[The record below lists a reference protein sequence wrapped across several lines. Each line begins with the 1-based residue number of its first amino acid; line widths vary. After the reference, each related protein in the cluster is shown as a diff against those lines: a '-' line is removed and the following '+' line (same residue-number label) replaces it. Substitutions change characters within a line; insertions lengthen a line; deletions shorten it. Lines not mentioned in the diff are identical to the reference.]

1 MDYTPYYETMRRT
14 SLLRGMTDAELDTLM
29 ACFAPRVRRYAKGEL
44 LLMAGYETHEVGLV
58 LEGAITAS
66 KPLADGSTVVMA
78 RMGPGGVF
86 ADVLAGGR
94 SRSPVNVSAAE
105 ACLALYLP
113 CEALLRPC
121 AALHSAH
128 LKLLQNWLETISD
141 KYFALDRRL
150 ELICCK
156 SLRGRICMWL
166 LEQRERCGADTFSTA
181 MTRTE
186 LAAFLNCDRSALSR
200 ELSRMQEEGL
210 IELFRG
216 SFKLP
221 DPERLMAGYETH
233 EVGLVLEGAITASK
247 PLADGSTVVM
257 ARMGPGGVFAD
268 VLAGGRSRSPVNVS
282 AAEACLALYLPCE
295 ALLRPCAAL
304 HSAHLKL
311 LQNWLETISDKYFA
325 LDRRLE
331 LICCKSLRG
340 RICMWLLEQRE
351 RCGADTFSTA
361 MTRTELAAFL
371 NCDRSALSRELS
383 RMQEEGLIE
392 LFRGSFKLPDPE
404 RLHAACPQF

>member
-94 SRSPVNVSAAE
+94 SRSPVNISAAE

-150 ELICCK
+150 ELICCR
-156 SLRGRICMWL
+156 SLRGMVPLVGFKSTCVTYERHERIAGESHYPCPKCWRWRL
-166 LEQRERCGADTFSTA
+166 TA
-181 MTRTE
+181 SQACPSNPSDSSQASACLWRS
-186 LAAFLNCDRSALSR
+186 SALSACCGPS
-200 ELSRMQEEGL
+200 SRL
-210 IELFRG
+210 
-216 SFKLP
+216 
-221 DPERLMAGYETH
+221 RLA
-233 EVGLVLEGAITASK
+233 
-247 PLADGSTVVM
+247 
-257 ARMGPGGVFAD
+257 
-268 VLAGGRSRSPVNVS
+268 
-282 AAEACLALYLPCE
+282 
-295 ALLRPCAAL
+295 
-304 HSAHLKL
+304 
-311 LQNWLETISDKYFA
+311 
-325 LDRRLE
+325 
-331 LICCKSLRG
+331 
-340 RICMWLLEQRE
+340 
-351 RCGADTFSTA
+351 
-361 MTRTELAAFL
+361 
-371 NCDRSALSRELS
+371 
-383 RMQEEGLIE
+383 
-392 LFRGSFKLPDPE
+392 
-404 RLHAACPQF
+404 